1 MASSFFLTVSIIKSK
16 LFSSY
21 VPDADEILIF
31 YNIID
36 LPWNFLKWKKKKI
49 WSCEII
55 SEMNIMASEMED
67 YLFSLI
73 YA

>member
-1 MASSFFLTVSIIKSK
+1 MKFL
-16 LFSSY
+16 
-21 VPDADEILIF
+21 EM
-31 YNIID
+31 
-36 LPWNFLKWKKKKI
+36 KKKKI

-55 SEMNIMASEMED
+55 SEMNVMASEMED